1 LQVWIERAVFIVLAA
16 VAGFVAARLHLPL
29 PWMIGPL
36 LMTTVYGLAGYRAP
50 FHRFYRPVG
59 QLIVATAVGLNFT
72 PEAFAALQHDALL
85 MVGAAVLTIL
95 AGFVTALMLRWMAKV
110 DGTVA
115 FFAAMPG
122 GPNEM
127 AVLAERLGAPGA
139 PVVFSQTLRIVFI
152 VLLIPAVLVVSRV
165 GEPIELSTEGIDWGE
180 LLVLYG
186 LAALGTFALRRM
198 GVPNCNFLGPLAVAA
213 LISVTG
219 LELSTVPPSLLA
231 FGQIILGIALG
242 SMFTR
247 EQISRDRKF
256 AVAAVATTFVLL
268 GQCAAVAFLLWLVG
282 DKTFGAYLLA
292 TAPGSVTEMALTAKL
307 LQQGVAMVTAYHLV
321 RIFIIIP
328 LAPLL
333 YRAFKYAM
341 QRHIEFEPSH

>member
-1 LQVWIERAVFIVLAA
+1 MQAWIERFVFVVLGAAAGYIAA
-16 VAGFVAARLHLPL
+16 VVGMPL

-36 LMTTVYGLAGYRAP
+36 LLTSAAGLAGYKAP
-50 FHRFYRPVG
+50 FHPAYRPVG

-72 PEAFAALQHDALL
+72 PAAFAELQDDAAL
-85 MVGAAVLTIL
+85 MIGAAVLTIL
-95 AGFVTALMLRWMAKV
+95 AGFTTALMLQRLAKV

-152 VLLIPAVLVVSRV
+152 VLFIPAILVVTRT
-165 GEPIELSTEGIDWGE
+165 GDPIQLTSEGVDWP
-180 LLVLYG
+180 G
-186 LAALGTFALRRM
+186 LALLYALAAGGTYLLRKT
-198 GVPNCNFLGPLAVAA
+198 GVPNCNFLGPLGVAA

-219 LELSTVPPSLLA
+219 LQLSTIPPPLLA

-247 EQISRDRKF
+247 EQIKRDQRF
-256 AVAAVATTFVLL
+256 AVAAVVTTIVLL
-268 GQCAAVAFLLWLVG
+268 VQCAAVAALLWVLG
-282 DKTFGAYLLA
+282 DKPLGGYLLA

-328 LAPLL
+328 LSPLL

-341 QRHIEFEPSH
+341 KRHMAFEEAR